1 MIGWVNQLY
10 VKTISKR
17 KHVRYCIFRPSLM
30 KPLVWKSWW
39 SRGVRI
45 STSTN
50 MSCARQDGDK
60 ISSGNTL
67 RLQMMCQIADSFLT
81 GGIHLGAVV
90 GAGVALE
97 AGDGVPQQ
105 QQEPQQH
112 GSPECRRC
120 VTVTLW
126 QWHTLADIGLPHVP
140 DFLESSTCPPPH
152 RRVQGQVCVCTMHS
166 IDSLTT

>member
-1 MIGWVNQLY
+1 M
-10 VKTISKR
+10 
-17 KHVRYCIFRPSLM
+17 
-30 KPLVWKSWW
+30 
-39 SRGVRI
+39 
-45 STSTN
+45 
-50 MSCARQDGDK
+50 GDK

-112 GSPECRRC
+112 GW
-120 VTVTLW
+120 VTGVSAVCDRD
-126 QWHTLADIGLPHVP
+126 TLAVAHIG
-140 DFLESSTCPPPH
+140 
-152 RRVQGQVCVCTMHS
+152 
-166 IDSLTT
+166 